1 MNKLHENRIGETH
14 TTNNGEKLTIL
25 KYRGNFRYLIKFEDN
40 TEINGVRYDHIKNG
54 EVKNPNTPIVYG
66 IGYSSIGKYSQKEHR
81 SAYRKWQG
89 MLERCYSEK
98 YHIKKPTYIG
108 CSVSEDWFNFQIF
121 ADWFYDETNGYKEG
135 YELDKDILKKGN
147 KIYSPETCCFIPPE
161 INICFVKSNSRRGI
175 LPIGVRK
182 NHNGFQARVS
192 VNGYTKSVGTYPTQ
206 KQAFL
211 VYKEKKESYIKDLAD
226 KNKDNILPKV
236 YNALINY
243 VVEITD

>member
-1 MNKLHENRIGETH
+1 MNELHENRVGETH
-14 TTNNGEKLTIL
+14 TNNNGDKLTIL
-25 KYRGNFRYLIKFEDN
+25 KYKGNFRYLIKFDDN
-40 TEINGVRYDHIKNG
+40 TEINSVRYCHIKNG
-54 EVKNPNTPIVYG
+54 NVKNPNAPIAQGV
-66 IGYSSIGKYSQKEHR
+66 GYLSIGKYNSKDHKL
-81 SAYRKWQG
+81 AHRKWSH

-98 YHIKKPTYIG
+98 YQIKKPSYIG

-211 VYKEKKESYIKDLAD
+211 VYKEKKESYIKNLAD

>member
-108 CSVSEDWFNFQIF
+108 CSVSEDWFNFQVF

-135 YELDKDILKKGN
+135 YQLDKDILKKGN
-147 KIYSPETCCFIPPE
+147 KIYSSETCCFVPQE
-161 INICFVKSNSRRGI
+161 INTLLVKNDSKRGN
-175 LPIGVRK
+175 LLIGVRK
-182 NHNGFQARVS
+182 NGNGFQARLNI
-192 VNGYTKSVGTYPTQ
+192 NGDTKIIGTYSTQ
-206 KQAFL
+206 EQAFL
-211 VYKEKKESYIKDLAD
+211 VYKEEKESYIKYLAD
-226 KNKDNILPKV
+226 KIKYNISPKV

-243 VVEITD
+243 IVEITD

>member
-108 CSVSEDWFNFQIF
+108 CSVSEDWFNFQVF
-121 ADWFYDETNGYKEG
+121 ANWFYDETNGYKEG
-135 YELDKDILKKGN
+135 YQLDKDILKKGN
-147 KIYSPETCCFIPPE
+147 KIYSPETCCFVPQE
-161 INICFVKSNSRRGI
+161 INTLLVKNDSKRGN
-175 LPIGVRK
+175 LLIGVRK
-182 NHNGFQARVS
+182 NGNGFQARLNI
-192 VNGYTKSVGTYPTQ
+192 NGDTKIIGTYSTQ
-206 KQAFL
+206 EQAFL
-211 VYKEKKESYIKDLAD
+211 VYKEEKESYIKYLAD
-226 KNKDNILPKV
+226 KIKDNISPKV

-243 VVEITD
+243 IVEITD

>member
-25 KYRGNFRYLIKFEDN
+25 NYRGNFRYLIKFEDN

-108 CSVSEDWFNFQIF
+108 CSVSEDWFNFQVF

-135 YELDKDILKKGN
+135 YQLDKDILKKGN
-147 KIYSPETCCFIPPE
+147 KIYSPETCCFVPQE
-161 INICFVKSNSRRGI
+161 INTLLVKNDSKRGN
-175 LPIGVRK
+175 LLIGVRK
-182 NHNGFQARVS
+182 NGNGFQARLNI
-192 VNGYTKSVGTYPTQ
+192 NGDTKIIGTYSTQ
-206 KQAFL
+206 EQAFL
-211 VYKEKKESYIKDLAD
+211 VYKEEKESYIKYLAD
-226 KNKDNILPKV
+226 KIKDNISPKV

-243 VVEITD
+243 IVEITD

>member
-98 YHIKKPTYIG
+98 YQIKRPTYIG
-108 CSVSEDWFNFQIF
+108 CSVSEDWFNFQVF
-121 ADWFYDETNGYKEG
+121 ANWFYDETNGYKEG
-135 YELDKDILKKGN
+135 YQLDKDILKKGN
-147 KIYSPETCCFIPPE
+147 KIYSPETCCFVPQE
-161 INICFVKSNSRRGI
+161 INTLLVKNDSKRGN
-175 LPIGVRK
+175 LLIGVRK
-182 NHNGFQARVS
+182 NGNGFQARLNI
-192 VNGYTKSVGTYPTQ
+192 NGDTKIIGTYSTQ
-206 KQAFL
+206 EQAFL
-211 VYKEKKESYIKDLAD
+211 VYKEEKESYIKYLAD
-226 KNKDNILPKV
+226 KIKDNISPKV

-243 VVEITD
+243 IVEITD